1 MASLEQQVIKALDSI
16 GIPYEIIN
24 IDPQFS
30 DTTTFCERYGY
41 PSNKTC
47 NTIIVVSKRG
57 PKKSAACVVLAN
69 TRLDVNKRVKELL
82 NVGKTSFAPSEE
94 MSEITG
100 MEVGGVT
107 PISLP
112 SDLPLYVDGKI
123 MNLDWVILGGGS
135 RSIKIKIS
143 PGIFAKLRAQVIEGL
158 ATS

>member
-1 MASLEQQVIKALDSI
+1 M
-16 GIPYEIIN
+16 
-24 IDPQFS
+24 
-30 DTTTFCERYGY
+30 
-41 PSNKTC
+41 
-47 NTIIVVSKRG
+47 
-57 PKKSAACVVLAN
+57 LA
-69 TRLDVNKRVKELL
+69 KHP
-82 NVGKTSFAPSEE
+82 FAPSEE
-94 MSEITG
+94 MTEITG

-107 PISLP
+107 SISLP